1 MSKSLYSS
9 KWVSCISRTAPPFL
23 YKPSVSNYIS
33 SMGYINSLLRKE
45 NIQLASLP
53 NVGISH
59 VVTVVLWDSSLHRW
73 SAWSQQRKQT
83 AVHKPGHWN
92 LLSCSREWCFY
103 AQFTP
108 KSLPRQV
115 SRNTKRYWWKISK
128 DRHKSVFSSFSAL
141 QDSKLIASF
150 PPPGVNCF

>member
-1 MSKSLYSS
+1 MKVSS
-9 KWVSCISRTAPPFL
+9 ISRTAPPFL

-45 NIQLASLP
+45 NIQLVSLP

-59 VVTVVLWDSSLHRW
+59 VVTVVLWDSSLHRRW
-73 SAWSQQRKQT
+73 SAWSQRRKQT
-83 AVHKPGHWN
+83 AVLNPGHWN
-92 LLSCSREWCFY
+92 FLSCKREWCFY

-128 DRHKSVFSSFSAL
+128 DRHKSVFSSFLAL
-141 QDSKLIASF
+141 QDSKLIASI
-150 PPPGVNCF
+150 PPLGVNGF